1 MANERD
7 PLLNSEAV
15 RRQQRQTSKRRFAVF
30 ITLALVFVGCILAI
44 SLPLALTSRGQ
55 DDVSNEKDSNPDVT
69 VTSGYTF
76 FMKQVISVPL
86 AIGQFPPGR
95 ARNIRPLFPEDAS

>member
-7 PLLNSEAV
+7 PLLNSEAF

-55 DDVSNEKDSNPDVT
+55 DDDNNENDSKSDVT
-69 VTSGYTF
+69 VTSGYTIID
-76 FMKQVISVPL
+76 VDVN
-86 AIGQFPPGR
+86 GTTEVEQFSAVEG
-95 ARNIRPLFPEDAS
+95 

>member
-30 ITLALVFVGCILAI
+30 ITLTLIFVGCILAI

-55 DDVSNEKDSNPDVT
+55 DDVNNEKDTNSDVT
-69 VTSGYTF
+69 VTSGYTIID
-76 FMKQVISVPL
+76 VDVN
-86 AIGQFPPGR
+86 GTTEVEQFAAAEG
-95 ARNIRPLFPEDAS
+95 